1 MQTFASV
8 DDIFKFAIAEEEAA
22 EQFYLELAGK
32 MKREHLQKVFQ
43 DFAAEER
50 GHKAKLLAVKAG
62 KISLLT
68 DEMVPDLKITEYLPD
83 ISPEQQGQALDYLP
97 GLIMAMKKEI
107 AAFQL
112 YTTLAENTA
121 NVDFQNLFFALA
133 QEEAKHKLRLEI
145 EYDDQFLNQ
154 M

>member
-8 DDIFKFAIAEEEAA
+8 DDIFKVAIAEEEAA

-68 DEMVPDLKITEYLPD
+68 DEMGPDLKITEYLPD
-83 ISPEQQGQALDYLP
+83 IQQGQSLDYLP
-97 GLIMAMKKEI
+97 GLIMAMKKEM

-121 NVDFQNLFFALA
+121 NVDFQNLFFALV

-145 EYDDQFLNQ
+145 EYDVQFLNQ